1 MNQAIV
7 LAQVARSFGDRPAM
21 SVGDR
26 VLFDYREFA
35 GRVARIAAGFRALG
49 LAKGDRV
56 ALVMKN
62 GPEYFE
68 VMYGAWHAGLA
79 AVPVNAKLHPKE
91 HAYILDHSGA
101 RVCVASPELAD
112 ALSTVRDE
120 APGLERVIVTGGAD
134 YEALM
139 AAEPMAVVPTD
150 PGDLAWL
157 FYTSGTT
164 GRPKGAMLTHRNLMV
179 TVMN

>member
-7 LAQVARSFGDRPAM
+7 LAQVARSFGDRPAL
-21 SVGDR
+21 SVGYR

-62 GPEYFE
+62 GQEYFE

-79 AVPVNAKLHPKE
+79 AVPVNAKLHPK
-91 HAYILDHSGA
+91 
-101 RVCVASPELAD
+101 
-112 ALSTVRDE
+112 
-120 APGLERVIVTGGAD
+120 
-134 YEALM
+134 
-139 AAEPMAVVPTD
+139 
-150 PGDLAWL
+150 
-157 FYTSGTT
+157 
-164 GRPKGAMLTHRNLMV
+164 
-179 TVMN
+179 